1 MRHGSLFSGIG
12 GFDLASEWM
21 GWDNVFHC
29 EWAEFPRK
37 ILEHYWPNA
46 DSYGDITKT
55 DFNVYRGTIDILT
68 GGFPCQ
74 PYSQAGKRKG
84 KDDDRHLWPH
94 MLRAIREIKPRWV
107 VGENV
112 FGLTNW
118 NGGVVLEEVCAELE
132 AEGYSVQPFII
143 PAAAVGAPHRR
154 DRVWIVAYSVST
166 GTRHQEHPSCNQEWG
181 TCGNREKSLRQTHG
195 TPSASGANAT
205 SANDAFAPYSES
217 LGLGEGQQE
226 AGRERAERQQQGSQ
240 VRSSSATTSQE
251 WIASDTDNTGD
262 SALRGGTDGNWT
274 QSSEQRKQSFS
285 EPSRPCDTG
294 IASDTNGERDSSSG
308 KGESIERNWSGN
320 DGESKEWGEQTE
332 WINGLYGFQWDAT
345 NPNRNGLN
353 KRNGNDEVYTSQG
366 RQYAQ
371 RDTQQSDEHGNTAY
385 TSYERLQGGSINGS
399 AGEIRSKSYQQSS
412 RRICT
417 NWEIFPTQPPVCG
430 GDDGIPT
437 ELDGITLP
445 KWRRESIKGYGNAIV
460 PQVALQIFNAIKM
473 YEEQYVG

>member
-12 GFDLASEWM
+12 GFDLAAEWM

-37 ILEHYWPNA
+37 ILKHYWPNA

-154 DRVWIVAYSVST
+154 DRVWFVAYANGMRRREEHDVQQAKLHIEYGKDGIVA
-166 GTRHQEHPSCNQEWG
+166 
-181 TCGNREKSLRQTHG
+181 
-195 TPSASGANAT
+195 
-205 SANDAFAPYSES
+205 YSES
-217 LGLGEGQQE
+217 LGFGKGQQE
-226 AGRERAERQQQGSQ
+226 AGRERAECQQQGSQ
-240 VRSSSATTSQE
+240 VRCSSATTSQE

-460 PQVALQIFNAIKM
+460 PQVAFQIFEAIQKM
-473 YEEQYVG
+473 EDTWTH